1 MLRQLRVLTEEE
13 EGVRLKNTGCD
24 TGVRQLTLSRSPY
37 ICVYVNGYMRY
48 TRACGHIR
56 ESSAAR
62 FLLVTVTVSCVSQLM
77 CVTVSYV

>member
-24 TGVRQLTLSRSPY
+24 TGVRQLTLSL
-37 ICVYVNGYMRY
+37 
-48 TRACGHIR
+48 
-56 ESSAAR
+56 
-62 FLLVTVTVSCVSQLM
+62 LLVTVTVSCVSQLT